1 MFIKNIIKYLPKI
14 SAVFLVQSAVYF
26 TAKVNIFLETQKIVR
41 AFSAAKEE
49 EAPSIMS
56 HLRLV
61 PPFILFLI
69 CKALYPFEGI
79 TFFKKHLQLLRLIK
93 TESKH
98 RFLFRAFLIFL
109 ILKSAHFL
117 LFFLSS
123 PSFTSTLPPPFSS
136 PSMSTFTRVLHYDA
150 VTLTFGRS
158 ALNVNAFA
166 VIASGVYM
174 YLFFFIRHP
183 PNLNNHLLWEITG
196 ERDDSF
202 FIAQKHRSVL
212 VVDFIRSRLL
222 LIFNGVESA
231 AISTN
236 LLTVG
241 IHFRLGMM
249 LIEEIRGLSFVEQ
262 LFYHLIF
269 TLAGAL
275 FLFSILTHLYIL
287 SLVISLGASQ
297 LLVLSIKLLQLSQY
311 CSNCTN
317 FTGSFSSSKKGLN
330 KKNLNRFCFTFY
342 HRHLVSIFGYFREYN
357 VVYGRLFVVFI
368 FVNAVI

>member
-1 MFIKNIIKYLPKI
+1 
-14 SAVFLVQSAVYF
+14 
-26 TAKVNIFLETQKIVR
+26 
-41 AFSAAKEE
+41 
-49 EAPSIMS
+49 
-56 HLRLV
+56 
-61 PPFILFLI
+61 
-69 CKALYPFEGI
+69 
-79 TFFKKHLQLLRLIK
+79 
-93 TESKH
+93 
-98 RFLFRAFLIFL
+98 
-109 ILKSAHFL
+109 
-117 LFFLSS
+117 
-123 PSFTSTLPPPFSS
+123 
-136 PSMSTFTRVLHYDA
+136 MSTFTRVLTTTPSPSPLAA
-150 VTLTFGRS
+150 VPST
-158 ALNVNAFA
+158 
-166 VIASGVYM
+166 
-174 YLFFFIRHP
+174 HP

-222 LIFNGVESA
+222 LVFNGVESA

-287 SLVISLGASQ
+287 SLFV
-297 LLVLSIKLLQLSQY
+297 
-311 CSNCTN
+311 
-317 FTGSFSSSKKGLN
+317 SSSKKGLN

-368 FVNAVI
+368 FVNAPINVYITSTLVYGNDDVSVIGTAYLLIYAFMQVVGLFVIHLGLVTFSKRIHAPNRHLLQINYRLEEVVSKSGLGTKLKLVNCLVAMSARRPYGITYDRFGLVTLATFARFSAHLRQVYDALV